1 MALSM
6 TGFGRATGELDGER
20 VSVELSSVNHRY
32 FECSFRLPFAWTAL
46 EPVLRELIRGRISR
60 GKITVNVRRQQG
72 LMGRRAVVFDPEV
85 AQTYLRASQQLAAIM
100 HTGEALS
107 LNTLASLDGVFF
119 PEEAEEDLDHVRDG
133 LTPVLGAAL
142 DQYNAVRGTEG
153 EALTRDIADRVAR
166 MREALEAISA
176 RVPELAAAYE
186 SRLRIRMTDLNAEAG
201 VREDR
206 LALELAMM
214 ADKSDIHEEVVR
226 LKTHF
231 DHASALLESREPIGR
246 ELNFLAQEIQREAN
260 TLASKLRD
268 IGVAREAMKI
278 KLELEKLREQAQN
291 IE

>member
-72 LMGRRAVVFDPEV
+72 LMGRRAVMFDPEV

-153 EALTRDIADRVAR
+153 EALTRDIADRVTR

>member
-85 AQTYLRASQQLAAIM
+85 AQAYLRASQQLAAIM

-107 LNTLASLDGVFF
+107 LNTLAGLDGVFF